1 MYCYQ
6 EVFINIFLG
15 LSSEARDPKI
25 KCQPVGFIYPKRKFG
40 KRERSFNPTWYK
52 IFPWL
57 HYCTEK
63 DFVLC
68 HTCMTQHKQGNI
80 KLSTKLEM
88 AFIETGFTNWKKA
101 IEKFKDHEDS
111 SCHRE
116 AINVSEIAER
126 NANLPE
132 MFDSKLTYEKFD
144 NRQAFLEILES
155 IRYLGRQGL
164 PLRGHDDSQGN
175 FMQLMMSKARNN
187 SKLRAWLEKKKE
199 KYTDHHIQ
207 NEILK
212 IMALS
217 ILRDIAKNIES
228 GVYYTIMADEVTDA
242 ANHEQFVLCLR
253 WVDDDLNP
261 HEEFIGLQSVPN
273 IAADTLVA
281 VIRDVLIRMNL
292 SITNCRGQC
301 YDGASN
307 MVGAKSGVATQIKN
321 YEPRGILTHCYG
333 HALQLAVG
341 DTVKG
346 IKLLG
351 NTLDTTY
358 EISKLLKFSP
368 KRDALFDKLKTTI
381 APDSPGFR
389 TLCPTRW
396 TVRAACLESVLE
408 NWDVLR
414 ELWSQSLETKLDPEV
429 KSRITGV
436 RYQMETFDFYF
447 GVQLGNLVLRHSDN
461 LSKTIQKP
469 TLSAGDCQ
477 SLASLSI
484 KTMQKLRSDDSFDLF
499 WTNVNSKADKLEIG
513 PPELPRKRRRPTR
526 FFWKC

>member
-1 MYCYQ
+1 
-6 EVFINIFLG
+6 
-15 LSSEARDPKI
+15 
-25 KCQPVGFIYPKRKFG
+25 
-40 KRERSFNPTWYK
+40 
-52 IFPWL
+52 
-57 HYCTEK
+57 
-63 DFVLC
+63 
-68 HTCMTQHKQGNI
+68 
-80 KLSTKLEM
+80 
-88 AFIETGFTNWKKA
+88 
-101 IEKFKDHEDS
+101 
-111 SCHRE
+111 
-116 AINVSEIAER
+116 
-126 NANLPE
+126 
-132 MFDSKLTYEKFD
+132 
-144 NRQAFLEILES
+144 
-155 IRYLGRQGL
+155 
-164 PLRGHDDSQGN
+164 
-175 FMQLMMSKARNN
+175 MQLMMSKARNN

-199 KYTDHHIQ
+199 KYTDHHIRS
-207 NEILK
+207 EILK

-228 GVYYTIMADEVTDA
+228 GVYYTIMADEKTDT
-242 ANHEQFVLCLR
+242 ANHQQFVLCLR

-273 IAADTLVA
+273 IVADTLVA

-307 MVGAKSGVATQIKN
+307 IVGAKSGVATQIKN
-321 YEPRGILTHCYG
+321 NESRAILAHCYM

-346 IKLLG
+346 IKISG

-381 APDSPGFR
+381 AHSPGFR

-414 ELWSQSLETKLDPEV
+414 ELWSQSLETKLDLEV

-447 GVQLGNLVLRHSDN
+447 SVQFGNLVLRHSDN
-461 LSKTIQKP
+461 LSKTIQKL
-469 TLSAGDCQ
+469 TLSAGIVR
-477 SLASLSI
+477 LASLSI
-484 KTMQKLRSDDSFDLF
+484 KAMQKLRSDDSFDLF
-499 WTNVNSKADKLEIG
+499 WTNVNSKAHKLEIG

-526 FFWKC
+526 FFW